1 LILWSFSACSDWPD
15 LCTSKVETIEPAEGE
30 RMTPTPRKKI
40 VIAHSVRP
48 DAPQHEVQTNK
59 ALARWLA
66 QILGCKFGGSFEA
79 DKHRGRDLYL
89 LPTQTIVGAA
99 HAEELGISGPDDLW
113 GGFVEHDFICTKAI
127 SHGLRSHLAHA
138 PPGWSPLF
146 SERVRNVVLDGLS
159 VFALEDAR
167 PAAEHLLYAGPIR
180 IKPIHACAGRGQEV
194 IKSLDAFDE
203 ILARPDAEKLFSEG
217 VVLEQDLSKVVT
229 HSVGQSFIG
238 GKVLSYCGEQYLT
251 KDGQGE
257 EVYGGSNLLVVQG
270 GYEALL
276 ALDLP
281 EDVRL
286 AIEQAQVFDS
296 AADEAY
302 PRFFASRRNYDIAQG
317 LDSSGNPRSGVL
329 EQSWRMGGASSAE
342 VAALQSFVNDPG
354 MRAIRVSSVE
364 TYIDQALPADAIE
377 VYRGPAENSE
387 FLLKYVTVESYDG

>member
-1 LILWSFSACSDWPD
+1 M
-15 LCTSKVETIEPAEGE
+15 EGG
-30 RMTPTPRKKI
+30 RMTSTPRRKI
-40 VIAHSVRP
+40 VVAHSVRP

-66 QILGCKFGGSFEA
+66 QILGCKFGGSYDAE
-79 DKHRGRDLYL
+79 KHHGRDLYL
-89 LPTQTIVGAA
+89 LPTQTIVGPASA
-99 HAEELGISGPDDLW
+99 HALGIKGPEDLW

-138 PPGWSPLF
+138 PQGWSPLF

-167 PAAEHLLYAGPIR
+167 PAAEHLLYNGPIR
-180 IKPIHACAGRGQEV
+180 LKPVHACAGRGQEV
-194 IKSLDAFDE
+194 IKSLDAFDD
-203 ILARPDAEKLFSEG
+203 ILARPDIEKQFSEG
-217 VVLEQDLSKVVT
+217 VVLEQDLSDVVT

-238 GKVLSYCGEQYLT
+238 DKVLSYCGDQYLT
-251 KDGQGE
+251 KDAHGE

-270 GYEALL
+270 DYDELL
-276 ALDLP
+276 KLNLP
-281 EDVRL
+281 DDVRL
-286 AIEQAQVFDS
+286 AIEQAQVFDA

-302 PRFFASRRNYDIAQG
+302 PRFYASRRNYDIAQG
-317 LDSSGNPRSGVL
+317 LDSNGKARSGVL

-364 TYIDQALPADAIE
+364 TYIDQPLPADAIE

-387 FLLKYVTVESYDG
+387 FLLKYVTVKSYDG